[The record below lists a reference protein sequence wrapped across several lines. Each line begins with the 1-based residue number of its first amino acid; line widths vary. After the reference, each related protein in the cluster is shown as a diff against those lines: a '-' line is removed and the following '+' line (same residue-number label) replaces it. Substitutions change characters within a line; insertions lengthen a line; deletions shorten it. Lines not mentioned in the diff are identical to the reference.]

1 MNKRYAIV
9 NSRREVLMHSA
20 QQLNEAKLSLSAWL
34 IQVGIFIRSQEDQL
48 ISSILQ
54 DNDFSTQVFDD
65 KGERIIISSIPLQ
78 SDGSEKIWQISF
90 EQLQET
96 PFSNRDGKYDLVISN
111 HDQSV
116 CQIDEKGNIINAN
129 ENFKKLALR
138 ITQNVERLNVL
149 ELIDEEFQDE
159 VQDTIKATFLG
170 ISRQINIALTL
181 KDRQRVFLHVS
192 TLPMISETKITG
204 IYCIVEDVT
213 MKVEEREDRLKAEHF
228 LEKFHAEEKLQQAV
242 NQLLADIS
250 RYIDLEIAEFWLSR
264 QDGSTHLYASLY
276 PTDKQLQEFIAVSSN
291 IGIEEKELHSKHSS
305 LHSSTLFFNDH
316 FPRKKEAIS
325 AGVKTGFSV
334 PVMFKGERIAVF
346 TFLSLHDK
354 LSRSRLKFVKLIAS
368 HISFAIAYRKNYEAL
383 NEVFEL
389 IPDMI
394 CTFDKSG
401 RILKANHAFYNFVS
415 HEKQKL
421 HDFVN
426 ETDVIADTLLDNV
439 LNQKIIEGQQFRII
453 THNGLPLWTEWSF
466 SYNESE
472 NVIYGVANN
481 IQSRKIYD
489 LALRANNEKFYLLG
503 KSTNDL
509 IYEKDFA
516 TGKVE
521 WGEAFQNLYE
531 IPHETLFDRISFWEE
546 SIEKAD
552 QERVIS
558 DFRMTLYRK
567 QEIWIEEYRI
577 NLRNGKQKHILDRG
591 TVVYE
596 GAKASKLIGMMQDIT
611 PLKRNEEL
619 LTSLN
624 NALQLRALQLS
635 ESNKELE
642 SFAYIVSHDLQE
654 PLRMISSFLKLL
666 MDNKEKRFS
675 EKEVEY
681 IRFALDG
688 AERMKKMILDLLT
701 YARVGTNAD
710 DFELVDLN
718 NVIEQVKLN
727 YKEHTESGKLQ
738 IHSNKLP
745 VVKAVKV
752 QMEQIFSNL
761 LSNAIKYNESNIIK
775 IRISVKDEP
784 EQWLLSVEDNGIG
797 IDEKYRNDVFILFKR
812 LHPKSKYSGT
822 GIGLAVCK
830 KIIQRHRGKLWV
842 ESNPSG
848 GSIFYFTLPK
858 S

>member
-1 MNKRYAIV
+1 
-9 NSRREVLMHSA
+9 MHNA
-20 QQLNEAKLSLSAWL
+20 QQLIEANLSLSAWL
-34 IQVGIFIRSQEDQL
+34 TQVGIFIRSQEEQL

-65 KGERIIISSIPLQ
+65 RGERIIISSIPLQ
-78 SDGSEKIWQISF
+78 SASSEKIWQISF
-90 EQLQET
+90 EQLHET
-96 PFSNRDGKYDLVISN
+96 PFSNRDSKYDLVISN

-116 CQIDEKGNIINAN
+116 CQIDEKGSIINAN
-129 ENFKKLALR
+129 ENFKKLAQRFTKKLD
-138 ITQNVERLNVL
+138 QLNVL
-149 ELIDEEFQDE
+149 EFIDEEFHDE
-159 VQDTIKATFLG
+159 VQDTIKAAFLG
-170 ISRQINIALTL
+170 ISRQLNISLTL
-181 KDRQRVFLHVS
+181 KDRPKVYLHVS
-192 TLPMISETKITG
+192 ALPMISETKITG

-213 MKVEEREDRLKAEHF
+213 IKVEEQEDRLKTELF
-228 LEKFHAEEKLQQAV
+228 LERFHAEVKLQNAI
-242 NQLLADIS
+242 NQLLTDIS
-250 RYIDLEIAEFWLSR
+250 KYIDLEIAEFWLTR
-264 QDGSTHLYASLY
+264 QDGSTHLFASLY
-276 PTDKQLQEFIAVSSN
+276 PANKQLQEFIAISRQ
-291 IGIEEKELHSKHSS
+291 IGLEEKELHSKHSS

-334 PVMFKGERIAVF
+334 PVIFNGERIAVF
-346 TFLSLHDK
+346 TFLSQHDK

-368 HISFAIAYRKNYEAL
+368 HISHAIAYRRNYEAL

-415 HEKQKL
+415 DEKQKL

-426 ETDVIADTLLDNV
+426 QSDVIVDTLLDNV
-439 LNQKIIEGQQFRII
+439 LNQKIIEGLQFRII
-453 THNGLPLWTEWSF
+453 THNGLPLWTEWSL

-472 NVIYGVANN
+472 HVIYGVANN
-481 IQSRKIYD
+481 IQSRKLYD
-489 LALRANNEKFYLLG
+489 LALRADNEKFYLLG
-503 KSTNDL
+503 KSTRDL

-521 WGEAFQNLYE
+521 WGEAFQNLFE

-567 QEIWIEEYRI
+567 QDIWIQEYRI
-577 NLRNGKQKHILDRG
+577 NLKNGKQKHILDRG

-596 GAKASKLIGMMQDIT
+596 GEKASKLIGMMQDIT

-624 NALQLRALQLS
+624 DALQLRALQLS

-710 DFELVDLN
+710 DFEPVDLN
-718 NVIEQVKLN
+718 NVLEQIKLN
-727 YKEHTESGKLQ
+727 YKEQTESGKLQ
-738 IHSNKLP
+738 IHSNRLP
-745 VVKAVKV
+745 AVKAVKV
-752 QMEQIFSNL
+752 QVEQLFSNL
-761 LSNAIKYNESNIIK
+761 ISNAIKYNESEIVK
-775 IRISVKDEP
+775 IDLFATEEP
-784 EQWLLSVEDNGIG
+784 KQWLIAIADNGIG
-797 IDEKYRNDVFILFKR
+797 IDEKYRNDIYILFKR